1 MNTKLICDFLSENN
15 IKFLKDEPMRRH
27 TTFKVGGNA
36 EFLATAQSSG
46 QVIAVF
52 HFCKENNIPL
62 TVLGK
67 GSNVLVDDNGIDGIV
82 LRLSELSDVKISD
95 DGVISSNCGMSLSA
109 LCIAALENG
118 LSGLEFAYG
127 IPGSVGG
134 AVYMNAGAYGGE
146 IKDVIVS
153 ATVLCDGEIKEI
165 LAADMALGYRTSVFK
180 TGGHIILSAKFK
192 LMADDKENIKARMT
206 DFMNRRRDKQP
217 LEFPSAG
224 STFKRPEGYFAGALI
239 EQNGLKGFSVGG
251 AEVSRKHAGFVI
263 NKSGATSRDI
273 KTLIKHIQD
282 TVYKNNGV
290 KLEREVIYL
299 GRGEN

>member
-1 MNTKLICDFLSENN
+1 MKTQLICDFLGKNCISFLEN
-15 IKFLKDEPMRRH
+15 EPMSRH

-36 EFLATAQSSG
+36 AFLVTAENNA
-46 QVIAVF
+46 QVIAV
-52 HFCKENNIPL
+52 HDFCKQNNIPL

-82 LRLSELSDVKISD
+82 LKLTDQPNILVSP
-95 DGVISSNCGMSLSA
+95 DGIVDCNAGMSLTA
-109 LCIAALENG
+109 LCVAALDNG

-146 IKDVIVS
+146 IKDVTVS

-165 LAADMALGYRTSVFK
+165 SAKDMALGYRTSTFK
-180 TGGHIILSAKFK
+180 TNGYIILSAKFK
-192 LMADDKENIKARMT
+192 LIADKKEKIKARMT

-251 AEVSRKHAGFVI
+251 AEVSVKHAGFVI
-263 NKSGATSRDI
+263 NKSCATSRDI
-273 KTLIKHIQD
+273 KALIKHIQD
-282 TVYKNNGV
+282 TVYENNGV